1 MRLIKTIA
9 ATGLVCLT
17 TSSFSV
23 AHELGYAGLLSS
35 KNRADIPEITLSAGE
50 PLSKESTFTLESGR
64 YYELEIT
71 SDGSAELALTGP
83 GFFRAIWIDEVVIND
98 LEVRPYGID
107 SIEFDDAGEM
117 EIGFVAVKPG
127 NYRLYVP
134 GSKGETQGIDII
146 IK

>member
-1 MRLIKTIA
+1 MKLLKTIA
-9 ATGLVCLT
+9 AAGLVCLT

-23 AHELGYAGLLSS
+23 AHELGYAGLLSK
-35 KNRADIPEITLSAGE
+35 KNHGEIPEITLSSGE
-50 PLSKESTFTLESGR
+50 PLSEESTFTLESGR

-71 SDGSAELALTGP
+71 SDGSGELALTGP
-83 GFFRAIWIDEVVIND
+83 GFFRAIWVDEVVIND

-127 NYRLYVP
+127 TYRLYVP
-134 GSKGETQGIDII
+134 GSKGDTQGIDII

>member
-1 MRLIKTIA
+1 MRLIKTMA
-9 ATGLVCLT
+9 AAGLLCLT
-17 TSSFSV
+17 ASSFSV

-50 PLSKESTFTLESGR
+50 PLSEESTFTLESGR

-71 SDGSAELALTGP
+71 SDGSGELALTGP
-83 GFFRAIWIDEVVIND
+83 GFFRAIWVDEVVIND
-98 LEVRPYGID
+98 LEIRPYGID

-117 EIGFVAVKPG
+117 EIGFVAIKPG

-134 GSKGETQGIDII
+134 GSKGETQGINIV